1 MECYTVFDN
10 EAPYW
15 IIKSGALPGLSC
27 LAWRGVE
34 GRNSIWGSQTYSC
47 CVERYLVLT
56 LSALVANFPGPDPL
70 LKCVGGEGGC
80 KCLKCIAKEAKPGQG
95 LV

>member
-10 EAPYW
+10 DAQYW

-27 LAWRGVE
+27 LAGRGVE

-47 CVERYLVLT
+47 CVERFLVQN
-56 LSALVANFPGPDPL
+56 LSALVANFSGPDPL
-70 LKCVGGEGGC
+70 LKGVCGGEGC
-80 KCLKCIAKEAKPGQG
+80 
-95 LV
+95 

>member
-10 EAPYW
+10 DAQYW

-27 LAWRGVE
+27 LARRGVE

-47 CVERYLVLT
+47 CVDRYLVLT
-56 LSALVANFPGPDPL
+56 LSALAANFPGPDPL
-70 LKCVGGEGGC
+70 QKGGKEGC
-80 KCLKCIAKEAKPGQG
+80 
-95 LV
+95 

>member
-10 EAPYW
+10 DAQYW

-27 LAWRGVE
+27 LARRGVE

-47 CVERYLVLT
+47 CVERYLLLT

-70 LKCVGGEGGC
+70 LKCVEGG
-80 KCLKCIAKEAKPGQG
+80 GG
-95 LV
+95 VLVP